1 MHRRFVIAFALWTL
15 LGLLYAAAMVGNA
28 HTRDL
33 PTTWPAAL
41 GWSVPSAYL
50 WMILSVVPI
59 ALVRRYGFTRR
70 ALAIH
75 VPVALAL
82 VLVHHVVFLTLYWR
96 WIASPSITHGEPLS
110 LTVSL
115 PWRLHD
121 GLIAYALVVLSLYA
135 VHFAQQRQAL
145 VSQLARAE
153 LDALRAQLQP
163 HFLFNSLNAISAL
176 ASSDPK
182 RAKAMI
188 AKLGEFLRLT
198 LEHREESGVPLRDEL
213 HLVDVYAD
221 IQRMRFD
228 DRIAVTLGA
237 SADVLDVPVPFLV
250 LQPVVENAFRHG
262 FARRSGPGHVDV
274 RGMRRD
280 GALVIEVDDDG
291 DGLPDHIAEGIGL
304 RDTRARLRATYGDAA
319 TIELAARP
327 GGGTRATISVPCAR

>member
-1 MHRRFVIAFALWTL
+1 MRRRLVIAFALWTL
-15 LGLLYAAAMVGNA
+15 LGLSYAAAMVGNA

-33 PTTWPAAL
+33 PQTWPAAL
-41 GWSVPSAYL
+41 GWNLPSAYL
-50 WMILSVVPI
+50 WMLLSVAPI
-59 ALVRRYGFTRR
+59 ALVRRLGFTPR

-82 VLVHHVVFLTLYWR
+82 VLVHHVVFLELYWR
-96 WIASPSITHGEPLS
+96 FIGSPSITHGETLS

-121 GLIAYALVVLSLYA
+121 GLVVYALLVLSLYA
-135 VHFAQQRQAL
+135 VHYAQQRQELA
-145 VSQLARAE
+145 SQLARAE

-176 ASSDPK
+176 TSTDPK

-198 LEHREESGVPLRDEL
+198 LEHREDGAVPLRDEL
-213 HLVDVYAD
+213 RLLDVYAD
-221 IQRMRFD
+221 IQRMRFS
-228 DRIAVTLGA
+228 DRIAVTLHA
-237 SADVLDVPVPFLV
+237 SDDVLDVPVPFLV
-250 LQPVVENAFRHG
+250 LQPIVENAFRHG
-262 FARRSGPGHVDV
+262 RAARIDV
-274 RGMRRD
+274 QGARRD
-280 GALVIEVDDDG
+280 GALVIEIDDDG
-291 DGLPDHIAEGIGL
+291 AGLPDRISEGIGL

-319 TIELAARP
+319 TLELAARP